1 MGYQRCRLVM
11 TNLRTGRA
19 FFGVDLRLLRSVPFL
34 YTTKYMRTH
43 QVETLITVLPE
54 MSRLT
59 LSKWSTKTDI

>member
-1 MGYQRCRLVM
+1 MVYQRRRLVM

-19 FFGVDLRLLRSVPFL
+19 FVRVDLRLLGSVPSL

-54 MSRLT
+54 KKCLG
-59 LSKWSTKTDI
+59 